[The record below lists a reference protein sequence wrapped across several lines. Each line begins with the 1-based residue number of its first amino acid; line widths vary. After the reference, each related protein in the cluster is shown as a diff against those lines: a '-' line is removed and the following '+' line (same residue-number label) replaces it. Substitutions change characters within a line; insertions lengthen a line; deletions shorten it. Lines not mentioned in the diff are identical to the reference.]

1 MTLLEWDA
9 AGSSLF
15 RLLGCR
21 YSPRGM
27 RCDTLHGGHA
37 LRPAWPC
44 DTRTSAAGCAQRRDV
59 CVWCGATH
67 RCVPAA
73 ISAASGSGGRSP
85 CLDGYIEGVC

>member
-1 MTLLEWDA
+1 VTLLEWDA

-21 YSPRGM
+21 YSARGM
-27 RCDTLHGGHA
+27 RCDTRHGGHA

-44 DTRTSAAGCAQRRDV
+44 DARTSAAGCAQQKDV
-59 CVWCGATH
+59 CLWCGATH

-73 ISAASGSGGRSP
+73 IGSGGRSP